1 MKRIIILMFALI
13 FAASCSDS
21 SNPDTNSVQV
31 SSGLTQSS
39 VRSSVS
45 KNDVSIQASEFADS
59 LMITD
64 FKMLISRVKFHGG
77 TASSTDTTFDD
88 SKGLQLVTGAFVVR
102 SDSNNSSVIFA
113 DASITAGTYN
123 KIKIEMHRFT
133 PSEIVNYLNK
143 AFFGDFIT
151 TERPTFVVRG
161 KYYKDGVTHDFTF
174 YSDVVLNYTF
184 NLNPPVVIGAT
195 GEYRFAFEL
204 DPAVLFVDG
213 SGNILVPDNTVHQ
226 KIIESN
232 IKVTMKLKKK

>member
-1 MKRIIILMFALI
+1 MFALI

-21 SNPDTNSVQV
+21 TNPDTNSVQV

-88 SKGLQLVTGAFVVR
+88 SKGLQLVTGAYVVR

-151 TERPTFVVRG
+151 TERPT
-161 KYYKDGVTHDFTF
+161 
-174 YSDVVLNYTF
+174 SE
-184 NLNPPVVIGAT
+184 A
-195 GEYRFAFEL
+195 
-204 DPAVLFVDG
+204 
-213 SGNILVPDNTVHQ
+213 NIT
-226 KIIESN
+226 KME
-232 IKVTMKLKKK
+232 